1 MRFCFVVVIVM
12 AAASVPAA
20 AQDQAGLPP
29 PEAPAPRG
37 APDFLYGRPY
47 GSLAVRGSWSLVRAS
62 SDWYD
67 FVTDQLTLQRSDF
80 NAPGFA
86 VDFGIT
92 VTDRVEAV
100 VGVDVSR
107 MSASSE
113 YRRFVDNNR
122 QPINQTT
129 RLSQANVT
137 GGMKLALRERGRRV
151 SALAWIP
158 RGLVPYLGGGAGML
172 WYDLSQEGDF
182 IDALDPRLAVF
193 TDVFESQ
200 EWTPTAHVFGGVD
213 VRVARSVFVTFDA
226 RYRWAAG
233 DLSRQWVS
241 FDPIDL
247 SGLRLSTGISV
258 SLQKKPF

>member
-1 MRFCFVVVIVM
+1 MRFCFVALMVV
-12 AAASVPAA
+12 AAAPAPAA
-20 AQDQAGLPP
+20 AQDPTTG
-29 PEAPAPRG
+29 PESFASRPT
-37 APDFLYGRPY
+37 PDFLFGRPY
-47 GSLAVRGSWSLVRAS
+47 GSLTVRGSWSLARAR
-62 SDWYD
+62 SDWYE

-86 VDFGIT
+86 VDVGIS

-129 RLSQANVT
+129 RLTQANVT

-158 RGLVPYLGGGAGML
+158 RGLVPYVGGGAGML

-193 TDVFESQ
+193 TDVFESHA
-200 EWTPTAHVFGGVD
+200 WTPTAHVFGGVD

-258 SLQKKPF
+258 SLVKKPS

>member
-1 MRFCFVVVIVM
+1 MRFCFVALMVV
-12 AAASVPAA
+12 AAASAPAA
-20 AQDQAGLPP
+20 AQDQTTAP
-29 PEAPAPRG
+29 PESFASRPT
-37 APDFLYGRPY
+37 PDFFFGRPY
-47 GSLAVRGSWSLVRAS
+47 GSLAVRGSWSLARAG

-67 FVTDQLTLQRSDF
+67 FVTDQLTLQRNDF

-86 VDFGIT
+86 VDVGIT

-129 RLSQANVT
+129 RLNQVNVT

-193 TDVFESQ
+193 TDVFESH
-200 EWTPTAHVFGGVD
+200 EWTPTAHVSGGVD

>member
-1 MRFCFVVVIVM
+1 MRFCFVALMVV
-12 AAASVPAA
+12 AA
-20 AQDQAGLPP
+20 
-29 PEAPAPRG
+29 APAPAVAQDPATGPPESLASRPT
-37 APDFLYGRPY
+37 PDFLFGRPY
-47 GSLAVRGSWSLVRAS
+47 GSVAVRGSWSLARAR
-62 SDWYD
+62 SDWYE

-86 VDFGIT
+86 VDVGIS

-100 VGVDVSR
+100 VGVDLSR

-122 QPINQTT
+122 QPITQTT
-129 RLSQANVT
+129 RLNQANVT

-158 RGLVPYLGGGAGML
+158 RGLVPYVGGGGGML
-172 WYDLSQEGDF
+172 WYDLTQEGDF

-193 TDVFESQ
+193 TDVFESH

-247 SGLRLSTGISV
+247 SGLRLSTGISI
-258 SLQKKPF
+258 SLQK

>member
-1 MRFCFVVVIVM
+1 MRFCFVALVMM
-12 AAASVPAA
+12 AAASGPAA
-20 AQDQAGLPP
+20 AQDQAGAL
-29 PEAPAPRG
+29 PEAPAPRA
-37 APDFLYGRPY
+37 APDFLFGRPY
-47 GSLAVRGSWSLVRAS
+47 GSLAVRGSWSLVRAN

-67 FVTDQLTLQRSDF
+67 FVTDQLTLQRGDF
-80 NAPGFA
+80 NAPGFG
-86 VDFGIT
+86 VDVGLT

-122 QPINQTT
+122 QPINQKT
-129 RLSQANVT
+129 RLNQANIA
-137 GGMKLALRERGRRV
+137 GSMKLALSERGRRV

-158 RGLVPYLGGGAGML
+158 RGLVPYVGGGAGML

-200 EWTPTAHVFGGVD
+200 EWTPTAHLFGGVD

-233 DLSRQWVS
+233 ELSRQWVN

-258 SLQKKPF
+258 SLQKTPF

>member
-1 MRFCFVVVIVM
+1 MRFCFVALMVM
-12 AAASVPAA
+12 AAAPAPAA
-20 AQDQAGLPP
+20 AQDSTPGP
-29 PEAPAPRG
+29 PESFASRPT
-37 APDFLYGRPY
+37 PDFLFGRPY
-47 GSLAVRGSWSLVRAS
+47 GSLAVRGSWSLARAR
-62 SDWYD
+62 SDWYE
-67 FVTDQLTLQRSDF
+67 FVTDQLTLQRNDF

-86 VDFGIT
+86 VDVGIS
-92 VTDRVEAV
+92 VTDRLEAV

-129 RLSQANVT
+129 QLTQADVT
-137 GGMKLALRERGRRV
+137 GGMKLALRGRGRRV

-158 RGLVPYLGGGAGML
+158 RGLVPYVGGGAGML
-172 WYDLSQEGDF
+172 WYRLSQEGDF

-193 TDVFESQ
+193 TDVFESH

-258 SLQKKPF
+258 SLQKKPS